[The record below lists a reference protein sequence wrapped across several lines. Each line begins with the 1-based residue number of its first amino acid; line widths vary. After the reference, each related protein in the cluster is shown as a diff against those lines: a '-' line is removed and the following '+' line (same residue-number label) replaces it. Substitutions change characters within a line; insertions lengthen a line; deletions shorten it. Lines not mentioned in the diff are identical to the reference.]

1 MACSVLC
8 VLYLTRVQSFP
19 NSAGGRL
26 QRDSGPNSS
35 EEAATAAATAALKQQ
50 KRASGSFHVRSQT
63 HAAGLKWK
71 KVTAHLYTK
80 LLALQL

>member
-1 MACSVLC
+1 VVFFDCFYA
-8 VLYLTRVQSFP
+8 QSFP

-26 QRDSGPNSS
+26 QRNSGPNSS

-71 KVTAHLYTK
+71 KVTAQCVLDYTRY
-80 LLALQL
+80 LL